1 MTNRC
6 IPIFSLSKII
16 QDFDSLDGGDSE
28 VAVAS
33 HMDGA
38 KKKARRSHKGNISKA
53 QRYLTPDVVEINGR
67 RLPIEIAEYALAND
81 LTEEQLDEY
90 ADSVV
95 EQEKMDEIEFTRRV
109 ELMREKYEYRN
120 VNSGKASRSEQLGKK
135 KTGSNKTA
143 ALDVFID
150 QEKQDDR
157 RSLSLPIRPPRI
169 FYLNFQQGSLVLR
182 NSFSR
187 QKQKLESKSLS
198 PRSIFQSMWSNRSNG
213 HTLDDKNLDALSTEP
228 EDNIN
233 RHLKSTSVQE
243 KRPLSTS
250 DIELLRCIGLD
261 TYVMIRFLRFCFDV
275 TFYPF
280 LMSLLVLIPTYYV
293 DQYDGI
299 EEDDD
304 LFVEIQTGGY
314 FRFTMNRL
322 PPSSDKIWVSF
333 GFSVIFIL
341 FILRRLWVEWETFV
355 ALRFDFMANGDAK
368 NDRDADKIGG
378 GSSFKSRSVVSME
391 ESLVDKNIQQFRN
404 SCLVEYIPESHRR
417 DAELYQFFDSV
428 FPGQVVRAE
437 VLLNAK
443 RMMELVKER
452 QTVIEKY
459 EVIYAKHQHAKQ
471 KFYRIKDGIEVDEC
485 SMLYCISCGCFRNKD
500 KPPEEPTLRS
510 GKGACS
516 CCKGNR
522 VKALPY
528 LLSEIKR
535 LNREIKKEHKKISI
549 EKEMAEDK
557 DEAQDFISSNLKGA
571 KAFFRG
577 TTKDL
582 NCSTGFVEFKTLSA
596 KQSALQSNLTGTNG
610 YMVTTSAPDPRDMIW
625 DNATV
630 ELNFIQIKTLQCEA
644 LLFTGTLFWT
654 VIVGG
659 ITLVTDIDR
668 IQPYLPSWLNT
679 EEDTFWYLIIQ
690 GYLPVIFL
698 ELLMLVVPFL
708 LRIIA
713 TKFIRFKTHSEVDK
727 FIFKWHF
734 AYRIANLIIIIVKH
748 QVLTTAQN
756 ILSNPRLAFDTLATG
771 IATSSQF
778 FLNNMIVQAG
788 TETLWELAQI
798 PRILSYFILHQIITI
813 EATPKRKLERL
824 REPGAIEWGDT
835 VPRFIFGLL
844 VAVVYS
850 AIVPLVTGVCA
861 VFFYIATK
869 VYTHQ
874 ALFIYAQPYE
884 GGGQLMYQL
893 NTAIM
898 VILHVY
904 VTIFSILLGLKKTS
918 FTGGAFFF
926 IMNIIIFLV
935 RHRLYATF
943 IAPGLNLAMTNARI
957 IDEQTKIVE
966 ERSRLFHAYKATKKS
981 KKSHPFTP
989 PNTKQTRF
997 KLDMDIESR
1006 QRSEM
1011 LDEEADK
1018 TPETSDVYLYRQP
1031 FLNKAELE
1039 TGPRPYHS

>member
-1 MTNRC
+1 M
-6 IPIFSLSKII
+6 
-16 QDFDSLDGGDSE
+16 DGGDSE

-38 KKKARRSHKGNISKA
+38 KKKARKAHKGNISKA

-95 EQEKMDEIEFTRRV
+95 EQEKIDEIEFTRRV
-109 ELMREKYEYRN
+109 ELMREKYEYRHG
-120 VNSGKASRSEQLGKK
+120 NSGKASRSEQPGKK
-135 KTGSNKTA
+135 KSGSDKTA

-187 QKQKLESKSLS
+187 QRQKLESKSLS

-213 HTLDDKNLDALSTEP
+213 HTSDDKNLDALSAEP

-368 NDRDADKIGG
+368 NDRVADKIGG

-452 QTVIEKY
+452 QTAIEKY

-485 SMLYCISCGCFRNKD
+485 NMLYCISCGCFRSKD

-535 LNREIKKEHKKISI
+535 LNREIKKEHKKISL
-549 EKEMAEDK
+549 EKEMVEDK

-596 KQSALQSNLTGTNG
+596 KQSGKFILAASKYYFCILTSFSLCFLHIALQSNLTGTNG

-713 TKFIRFKTHSEVDK
+713 TKFIRFKTHSEVDR

-850 AIVPLVTGVCA
+850 AIVSLCCA
-861 VFFYIATK
+861 SLLCI
-869 VYTHQ
+869 
-874 ALFIYAQPYE
+874 IYS
-884 GGGQLMYQL
+884 LH
-893 NTAIM
+893 
-898 VILHVY
+898 IL
-904 VTIFSILLGLKKTS
+904 ILLLLTYR
-918 FTGGAFFF
+918 
-926 IMNIIIFLV
+926 FL
-935 RHRLYATF
+935 
-943 IAPGLNLAMTNARI
+943 
-957 IDEQTKIVE
+957 
-966 ERSRLFHAYKATKKS
+966 S
-981 KKSHPFTP
+981 
-989 PNTKQTRF
+989 
-997 KLDMDIESR
+997 
-1006 QRSEM
+1006 
-1011 LDEEADK
+1011 
-1018 TPETSDVYLYRQP
+1018 
-1031 FLNKAELE
+1031 
-1039 TGPRPYHS
+1039 